1 MEAKLQN
8 KRPKHLD
15 LLKIRHP
22 LPSVV
27 SILHRLSGVLLFFPG
42 IPLLLCGLQSLL
54 DSEQSY
60 AALAVILLN
69 PVVKIMLLLS
79 AWFSL
84 HHLCAGIRYLLLDLH
99 YGVTLPQARASS
111 KLVLMVGV
119 MLTLLIGRVI
129 W

>member
-15 LLKIRHP
+15 LLKIKLP
-22 LPSVV
+22 LPGVV
-27 SILHRLSGVLLFFPG
+27 SILHRVSGVLLFFPG

-54 DSEQSY
+54 ESEQSY
-60 AALAVILLN
+60 AALQVTLLS
-69 PVVKIMLLLS
+69 PLVKITLLLF
-79 AWFSL
+79 AWFFL

-99 YGVTLPQARASS
+99 YGIALAQARASS
-111 KLVLMVGV
+111 KLVLVAGIL
-119 MLTLLIGRVI
+119 LTLLMGTFI